1 MKSRIY
7 LSPPH
12 LGTEERRFVQ
22 EAFDTNWIAPLG
34 PHVEA
39 FEKEV
44 CAATGAAAACAL
56 SSGTAGLHLALRM
69 LGVGPGDYVICPS
82 LTFAASANPILYQ
95 GATPVFVD
103 SETTSWN
110 MDPALLDDALNDLEK
125 AGHPAKA
132 VISVDLLGQA
142 ADYEAIRFLCAA
154 HNVPL
159 VQDAAEALGATWQGA
174 AAGRQG
180 FAAIFSFNGNKII
193 TTSGG
198 GMLVSDDTDLIAR
211 ARYLATQARD
221 PAPHYQHS
229 TYGYNYRLS
238 NVLAGIGRGQ
248 LRLLD
253 ARVAARRANFAFY
266 QQALGDI
273 PGVTF
278 MPEAPWGKCN
288 RWLTHI
294 QIAPAAAGATRE
306 ALYDALNAEN
316 IESRPLWKPLHL
328 QPAFADFRMYN
339 TGVSERLFAHGLSL
353 PSGSSLTRE
362 DLERIAT
369 ITRATLPAAR
379 PA

>member
-44 CAATGAAAACAL
+44 CAATGATAACAL
-56 SSGTAGLHLALRM
+56 ASGTAGIHLALRM
-69 LGVGPGDYVICPS
+69 LGVGAGDYVVCPS
-82 LTFAASANPILYQ
+82 LTFAATANPILYQ
-95 GATPVFVD
+95 GANPVFVD

-110 MDPALLDDALNDLEK
+110 IDPVLLDAALADLK
-125 AGHPAKA
+125 NAGTPAKA
-132 VISVDLLGQA
+132 VITVDLLGQC
-142 ADYEAIRFLCAA
+142 ADYEAIRAICAA
-154 HNVPL
+154 YNVPL
-159 VQDAAEALGATWQGA
+159 VQDAAEALGATWQGT

-180 FAAIFSFNGNKII
+180 FAGIFSFNGNKII

-198 GMLVSDDTDLIAR
+198 GMLISDDADFIAR

-248 LRLLD
+248 LRLLEE
-253 ARVAARRANFAFY
+253 RVAARRANFAFY

-278 MPEAPWGKCN
+278 MPEAPWGKSN
-288 RWLTHI
+288 RWLAHI
-294 QIAPAAAGATRE
+294 QIAPDAAGTTRE
-306 ALYDALNAEN
+306 AVYQALAEDN

-328 QPAFADFRMYN
+328 QPVFESASAFLNGTAEKLF
-339 TGVSERLFAHGLSL
+339 ERGLSL

-362 DLERIAT
+362 DLERIVA
-369 ITRATLPAAR
+369 IVRHAIPAAQH
-379 PA
+379 A